1 MQYLLTQEEYSDLLS
16 KIEEKKR
23 FPSEKELQKFATMIA
38 NEVPVKSGW
47 DKGKVW
53 GCIKT
58 VEYEWYCDDCPA
70 QKICPYPLKS
80 WSK

>member
-1 MQYLLTQEEYSDLLS
+1 MQYILTQEEYDALL
-16 KIEEKKR
+16 KKVDDAKHV
-23 FPSEKELQKFATMIA
+23 PSIKELQKFATMIA

-47 DKGKVW
+47 AKGKPW

-58 VEYEWYCDDCPA
+58 VEYEHYCDECPA
-70 QKICPYPLKS
+70 QTICPNKYKS